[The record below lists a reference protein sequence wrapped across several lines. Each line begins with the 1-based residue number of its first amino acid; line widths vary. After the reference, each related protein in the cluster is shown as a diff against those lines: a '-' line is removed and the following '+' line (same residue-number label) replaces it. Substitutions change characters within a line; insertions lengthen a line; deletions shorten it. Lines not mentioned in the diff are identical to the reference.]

1 MVQFRGAYCT
11 FDTNAIWGAMAEG
24 KHRLFA
30 WLLVQRK
37 ILTTSGGLV
46 TEPTQGVEIEEWWNA
61 SMLGLPKE
69 LKRAK
74 ASIMIHTIWN
84 VWKERNRRVFQG
96 VATSPMRVLALIKDD
111 LNYTSLALRRE
122 EFSLFS

>member
-1 MVQFRGAYCT
+1 
-11 FDTNAIWGAMAEG
+11 MAEG

-30 WLLVQRK
+30 WLLVQREVWWHV
-37 ILTTSGGLV
+37 TARSGGLV